1 MPVRFYWSLGVLMGD
16 YNVAA
21 QIKIYVEDQSAMDS
35 IKDGVNQIAKVQNFS
50 EEDVGFGIKVLKVTL
65 LLMDSEGG
73 MDEIEEKIKAIDKV
87 SQVEVESVSRV

>member
-1 MPVRFYWSLGVLMGD
+1 MGD